1 MTERD
6 SRFRKAVMACS
17 DLTLRE
23 GLQAV
28 STADRE
34 KIHTENTRSVTGSV
48 NIDKDLENH
57 FPTDSR
63 WDYAV
68 GYRGSDN
75 GERTYFIE
83 VHPAETSEVRCV
95 INKVRSLRAWAERSA
110 PDLWNMT
117 VPREIHWIAS
127 GRCNIRL
134 NDSYRR
140 QLAMEGVGSPKRY
153 LELT

>member
-1 MTERD
+1 MADRD
-6 SRFRKAVMACS
+6 SQFRKAVKACS
-17 DLTLRE
+17 DLTLQD

-28 STADRE
+28 SPANRE
-34 KIHTENTRSVTGSV
+34 KIRPKNTRSVTGSV
-48 NIDKDLENH
+48 DIDKDLENK
-57 FPTDSR
+57 FPTGNR

-75 GERTYFIE
+75 IERTFFIE
-83 VHPAETSEVRCV
+83 VHPAETSEIRCV
-95 INKVRSLRAWAERSA
+95 VDKARSLKAWAERNA
-110 PDLWNMT
+110 QDLWNMT

-127 GRCNIRL
+127 GRCNVRL

-140 QLAMEGVGSPKRY
+140 LLAMEGVGSPKQY

>member
-1 MTERD
+1 MTDRN
-6 SRFRKAVMACS
+6 SRFREAVTACS
-17 DLTLRE
+17 DLTLRD

-34 KIHTENTRSVTGSV
+34 KIHTENTRSVTGSI
-48 NIDKDLENH
+48 NIDKDLENQ

-75 GERTYFIE
+75 GERTFFIE

-95 INKVRSLRAWAERSA
+95 INKARSLKAWAERNA

-117 VPREIHWIAS
+117 DPIEIHWIAS
-127 GRCNIRL
+127 GRCNVRL

-140 QLAMEGVGSPKRY
+140 LLAMEGVGSPKQY
-153 LELT
+153 LELG